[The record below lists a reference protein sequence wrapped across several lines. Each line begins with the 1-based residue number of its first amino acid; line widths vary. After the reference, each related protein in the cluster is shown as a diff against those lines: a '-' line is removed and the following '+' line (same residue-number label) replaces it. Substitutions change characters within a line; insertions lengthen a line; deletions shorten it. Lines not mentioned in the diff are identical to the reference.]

1 MLKCMPEELKIVKLY
16 HGAANAVA
24 SDVISCKN
32 AVGPVWFVMFHY
44 GGGGDTD
51 LVLSLVE
58 STDVAAGT
66 SAAVTETFP
75 IWVDTDAGT
84 SSDVLVRQTDAANY
98 TIDTGA
104 GSDALVVFQWDPAKH
119 TDGYDCIA
127 IGDSGGNASNTI
139 TILAMYED
147 RYKGSSLAAAIT
159 D

>member
-1 MLKCMPEELKIVKLY
+1 MINCLPEDLKIVKLY
-16 HGAANAVA
+16 HGAANAID

-32 AVGPVWFVMFHY
+32 ALGSVWFMIWHY

-66 SAAVTETFP
+66 SAAVTALFP
-75 IWVDTDAGT
+75 IWADTDAGT
-84 SSDVLVRQTDAANY
+84 TSDVLARQDDAASY

-104 GSDALVVFQWDPAKH
+104 GADALVVLQWDPALH

-127 IGDSGGNASNTI
+127 IGDSGGNASNTC
-139 TILAMYED
+139 TVFAMYEP
-147 RYKGSSLAAAIT
+147 RYKGQTLDAAIT